1 MQGDQLAIVSQ
12 VYVTKM
18 KLILVLISY
27 NYVWRR
33 GQKLFCDVLYLALL
47 SLSLSSCHVLNII
60 IFLRLETP
68 PQEFSIAKRME
79 EHLSLFEQEHL
90 QHIL

>member
-18 KLILVLISY
+18 TLIIVLISY
-27 NYVWRR
+27 NYVWWRGTETLLRR
-33 GQKLFCDVLYLALL
+33 VVFSNIVYI
-47 SLSLSSCHVLNII
+47 SLVVLNII

-79 EHLSLFEQEHL
+79 EQLSLFEQEHL